1 MKKWKIEGS
10 AMDSR
15 TVKRW
20 IRRWLWRRETIVM
33 WFSQV
38 SQSTNYSNVFAKDRH
53 SFAMWVYLLASARFQ
68 TFYLTP
74 TNPMQPPFSKWYNP
88 DKRWDVMV
96 GSSAIS
102 IEQMQE
108 FQESSSVCERWCH
121 RSFCPRTSS
130 EWHVIE
136 NVWQNTD
143 IARKDD
149 SIMAM
154 NCQSYCCAMLHFC
167 FVITSHPST
176 KHVFSLSSCCFEIK
190 RYLFQM
196 VFWQNILIKL
206 QHAKLKIINPE
217 D

>member
-1 MKKWKIEGS
+1 
-10 AMDSR
+10 
-15 TVKRW
+15 
-20 IRRWLWRRETIVM
+20 
-33 WFSQV
+33 
-38 SQSTNYSNVFAKDRH
+38 
-53 SFAMWVYLLASARFQ
+53 MWVYLLASARFQ

-149 SIMAM
+149 LRMAM
-154 NCQSYCCAMLHFC
+154 NCQSYCCAMSHFLFC
-167 FVITSHPST
+167 DHISSLNETCLSFVFLLFWNQEMLLSKGIFT
-176 KHVFSLSSCCFEIK
+176 KYFDQAPTC
-190 RYLFQM
+190 
-196 VFWQNILIKL
+196 
-206 QHAKLKIINPE
+206 